1 MNSLEL
7 IGEVIIPESTQEKLA
22 ELICAQE
29 DPEHCYQIC
38 VKTVDSEAMKH
49 YNKQY
54 RGLNA
59 TTDILSFITAD
70 LPVGNLDLTLEE
82 DEFNGK
88 PVRICD
94 IVIDIKQLF
103 LQKGKRTMEEEYR
116 AVLIHGLLHLVG
128 YDHIKSADAEKMK
141 KKEEY
146 YLELTEG
153 KI

>member
-7 IGEVIIPESTQEKLA
+7 IGEVIIPESTQEKIA
-22 ELICAQE
+22 KLICAQE

-70 LPVGNLDLTLEE
+70 LPVGNMDLDLAE